1 MRTTN
6 QSNQSNNTTPQRL
19 NNQQSDE
26 LAHLVEDAL
35 IKAIRVVKDA
45 ESTDT
50 KKAGKDWIGTRKEF
64 VR

>member
-45 ESTDT
+45 EPTDT
-50 KKAGKDWIGTRKEF
+50 KKAGKD
-64 VR
+64 